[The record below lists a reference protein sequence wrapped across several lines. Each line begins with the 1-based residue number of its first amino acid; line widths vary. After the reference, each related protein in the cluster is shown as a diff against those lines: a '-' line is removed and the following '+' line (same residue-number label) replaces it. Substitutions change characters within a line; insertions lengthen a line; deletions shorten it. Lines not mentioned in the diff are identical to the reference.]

1 LSKKNLLPASR
12 RHVMMFDEDWEWL
25 EAQYGSNSPSKIGV
39 AEAVRIVVHNFCK
52 KQREAVNQRLSAPD
66 ADATEKTDE

>member
-1 LSKKNLLPASR
+1 MSKKTILPTSR

-25 EAQYGSNSPSKIGV
+25 EGQYGANSPSKIGV

-52 KQREAVNQRLSAPD
+52 RQREAVNARID
-66 ADATEKTDE
+66 AASSGARSEE